1 MMKQRAVF
9 PLLMGTFSLSY
20 PPLLPEL
27 MVIIGI
33 LVVSLFLSALRAAYA
48 VTSTS
53 DAPWERRSLTDYG
66 ILEPSH
72 KLTLSLFQ
80 RASTL
85 FAFLLVTRLFWA
97 VAQDPA
103 LSLYSWTPVLALV
116 AWLWVDA
123 MVRYLAGRNAIGLT
137 QKATPIIRPVMQVL
151 SPLSV
156 ALTAWGTKWGILLNE
171 QAESRG
177 ERPETDGENEDERD
191 LLRGLATFGQRA
203 ARQAMQPRLNIT
215 AVDIE
220 LDFHELMD
228 KINKSGYSRIPVYQD
243 TLDSVE
249 GILNVKDLLPHLHRD
264 EHFSWQKLLR
274 KAYFIPESKRLDDL
288 MQEFQNR
295 RVHMAVV
302 VDEYGGTSGLITLED
317 IIEEIFGDINDEYDD
332 ADEVNFTQVDDKTYI
347 FEGKVLINDF
357 CRILSL
363 DSDYFEEVRGGS
375 ESLGGLL
382 LELFSRLPLTG
393 EQATHREVTFKVQSA
408 DKKRIKKVR
417 IQLG

>member
-1 MMKQRAVF
+1 MKQRAVF
-9 PLLMGTFSLSY
+9 PLLMGTFSLSF

-27 MVIIGI
+27 MIIIGI
-33 LVVSLFLSALRAAYA
+33 LAVSLLLSALRAAYA

-53 DAPWERRSLTDYG
+53 DAPWERRSQTDYG
-66 ILEPSH
+66 VLEPVH

-85 FAFLLVTRLFWA
+85 FAFLLVTRLFWV
-97 VAQDPA
+97 VAQDPT
-103 LSLYSWTPVLALV
+103 LSLYSWVPVLALV
-116 AWLWVDA
+116 VWLWIDA
-123 MVRYLAGRNAIGLT
+123 MVRYLAGRNAISLT
-137 QKATPIIRPVMQVL
+137 QKATPIIRPIMKIL

-156 ALTAWGTKWGILLNE
+156 ALTSWGTKWGILLNE

-177 ERPETDGENEDERD
+177 ERLETDGDNEDERE

-243 TLDSVE
+243 SLDSVE
-249 GILNVKDLLPHLHRD
+249 GILYVKDLLPHLHRD

-363 DSDYFEEVRGGS
+363 DSNYFEEVRGGS
-375 ESLGGLL
+375 ESLGVLL

-393 EQATHREVTFKVQSA
+393 EQATHREVAFKVQSA